1 MHRLF
6 WKFFLS
12 FWIALILFSGAIIF
26 AVSHYLDELRDSENA
41 GGQIEQMLYRASE
54 AQAAADSNGVAGLR
68 SWAHAVDKQ
77 EAIPILILN
86 QSGEDILGRTVPQ
99 RTLEHIRHD
108 EKLAHQTGSA
118 GHTHQAIR
126 LANGS
131 EYSLH
136 ADFPGVTLARVLQR
150 PRIIAVPV
158 FLAALI
164 SGIVGLILARY
175 LVGPIEKLRRATEI
189 YAAGDLSQRVGPS
202 LGQRRDEIV
211 DLAHSFDR
219 MAEQLATL
227 MHSHKQLL
235 TDVSHELRSPLARLQ
250 AAMGL
255 VRQRAGD
262 TPHPEF
268 DRIERETER
277 LSELI
282 GQLLSLARLESR
294 AGAPKMKL
302 IDLSEL
308 LDTVASDAQVEAQSQ
323 QRSIQLNKP
332 TTPVLIN
339 ANGPLLHSAIENVVR
354 NALRYT
360 AVDTSVELSLATN
373 VTPANCVCVRVR
385 DHGPGIPEHL
395 LPRIFEPFVRVEE
408 DRGRGRGS
416 GGYGLG
422 LAIAQRAVLIH
433 GGEITAQNETDGGL
447 TVSIRLPCANN
458 QKLKPA

>member
-12 FWIALILFSGAIIF
+12 FWIALIFFSGAIIF
-26 AVSHYLDELRDSENA
+26 AVSHYLDELRDRENA
-41 GGQIEQMLYRASE
+41 GGEIEHMLFRARE
-54 AQAAADSNGVAGLR
+54 AQAAADSNGIAGLR
-68 SWAHAVDKQ
+68 TWAHTVDKH
-77 EAIPILILN
+77 EAIPILVLN

-108 EKLAHQTGSA
+108 EKPAREPDSP
-118 GHTHQAIR
+118 GHSHHAIR
-126 LANGS
+126 LANGT

-164 SGIVGLILARY
+164 SGIVGLVLARY

-219 MAEQLATL
+219 MAEQLSTL

-255 VRQRAGD
+255 ARQRAGD

-294 AGAPKMKL
+294 AGAPKMEL

-308 LDTVASDAQVEAQSQ
+308 LNTVASDARIEAQSQ
-323 QRSIQLNKP
+323 QRDVQLNKP
-332 TTPVLIN
+332 AAAVLIN

-360 AVDTSVELSLATN
+360 AIGTSVELSLATN
-373 VTPANCVCVRVR
+373 VTPLNCVCVRVR
-385 DHGPGIPEHL
+385 DHGPGIPENL

-408 DRGRGRGS
+408 DRGRSS

-433 GGEITAQNETDGGL
+433 GGEITALNETGGGL
-447 TVSIRLPCANN
+447 TVSIRLPCANI
-458 QKLKPA
+458 QQLKPA